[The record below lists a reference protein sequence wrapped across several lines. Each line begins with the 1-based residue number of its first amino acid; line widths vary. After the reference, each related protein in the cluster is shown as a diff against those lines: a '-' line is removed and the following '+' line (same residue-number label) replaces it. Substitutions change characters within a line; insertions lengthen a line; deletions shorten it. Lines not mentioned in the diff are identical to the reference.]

1 MLNKFLFA
9 ALFAWISFFPEPVQG
24 EYCVYTILFLAI
36 FLLGLFF
43 NKNNLRLFSLK
54 DWPLWLLLLGLLS
67 GTIVAT
73 DKSIAW
79 TTYSNLVL
87 PLFLLFYLGK
97 GLLAIDEN
105 GNTVSAV
112 ICICSLIVAIIGL
125 GEFYFGKN
133 ILYENFIINIF
144 YERYRFVGRPMSTL
158 QNPVILGTY
167 LLGCF
172 PFGLFLLKNK
182 SVNLRLLGVAAL
194 LLSAFVIILTF
205 SRGVFLGFMVMLF
218 FYLWQ
223 EHKTKLLKVFA
234 LCLVAVI
241 IFCTFQKNV
250 NLTRFGF
257 QRLIAGSYD
266 SILSEYRFER
276 VKMTARIFKDHP
288 FLGIGFN
295 HFRIRFNE
303 YCSLGN
309 SNEIYE
315 FRIPDNMYLMFL
327 AETGLI
333 GSIGFLLFIGFLLKS
348 GLKKVKNRLDSQG
361 QVIFVSLVALIG
373 LLINM
378 GAYELFYWWNPYLF
392 FCLLCGFVAAP
403 RSKSAK
409 INK

>member
-1 MLNKFLFA
+1 
-9 ALFAWISFFPEPVQG
+9 
-24 EYCVYTILFLAI
+24 
-36 FLLGLFF
+36 
-43 NKNNLRLFSLK
+43 
-54 DWPLWLLLLGLLS
+54 
-67 GTIVAT
+67 
-73 DKSIAW
+73 
-79 TTYSNLVL
+79 
-87 PLFLLFYLGK
+87 
-97 GLLAIDEN
+97 
-105 GNTVSAV
+105 
-112 ICICSLIVAIIGL
+112 
-125 GEFYFGKN
+125 
-133 ILYENFIINIF
+133 
-144 YERYRFVGRPMSTL
+144 
-158 QNPVILGTY
+158 
-167 LLGCF
+167 
-172 PFGLFLLKNK
+172 
-182 SVNLRLLGVAAL
+182 
-194 LLSAFVIILTF
+194 VIILTF

-241 IFCTFQKNV
+241 IFCSFQKNV

-303 YCSLGN
+303 YCSPGN

-348 GLKKVKNRLDSQG
+348 GLKKVKPRLDSQG

-403 RSKSAK
+403 RSKPVK